1 MEKKSVKDQ
10 PKELSFIDCTVK
22 HNNEILNV
30 VEMKK
35 IRVPHLSAK
44 WKYISIDNCM
54 LCIESWII
62 WSDWNPKFKRKNK
75 KGKNYNSILNF
86 VWIDYMNVFTR
97 LVIV

>member
-35 IRVPHLSAK
+35 IRG
-44 WKYISIDNCM
+44 
-54 LCIESWII
+54 ESHTLVQSENTFQLTIACCVQNHE
-62 WSDWNPKFKRKNK
+62 SYDLTETQNL
-75 KGKNYNSILNF
+75 KGKTKKAKTTTLF
-86 VWIDYMNVFTR
+86 
-97 LVIV
+97 